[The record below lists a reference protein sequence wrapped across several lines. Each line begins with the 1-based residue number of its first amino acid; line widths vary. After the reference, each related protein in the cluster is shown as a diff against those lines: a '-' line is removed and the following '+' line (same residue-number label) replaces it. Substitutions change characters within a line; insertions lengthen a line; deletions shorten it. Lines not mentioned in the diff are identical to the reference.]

1 MKKKNTG
8 GHRPTRPFPFHPTK
22 SGGGGGTS
30 RGHRTAKAEHHQ
42 KKCSGEREEEEEEG
56 EDGEQREEGEEDGE
70 EDGEEEEGN
79 DACGLPPPGAFVEDT
94 LPFDHHSAAATP
106 SSISSG
112 KIHCC
117 CDELYNYCEQLRTT
131 TNNYEQLRATT
142 NNYEQLRTTTN
153 NHLTTTTNK
162 QTTLA
167 MSMLP
172 DLSSRLNR
180 VGGKTRIQQET
191 RRVAVAAGLH
201 LNNGG

>member
-42 KKCSGEREEEEEEG
+42 KKCSGEREEEEEG
-56 EDGEQREEGEEDGE
+56 EDGEGGEQRGEGEEE
-70 EDGEEEEGN
+70 GEEEEGN

-94 LPFDHHSAAATP
+94 LPFDHHPATAAATATP

-117 CDELYNYCEQLRTT
+117 CDELLLRYISTNYCEQL
-131 TNNYEQLRATT
+131 
-142 NNYEQLRTTTN
+142 
-153 NHLTTTTNK
+153 
-162 QTTLA
+162 
-167 MSMLP
+167 
-172 DLSSRLNR
+172 
-180 VGGKTRIQQET
+180 
-191 RRVAVAAGLH
+191 
-201 LNNGG
+201 